1 MALAGITADW
11 LFANSNKTEAEAL
24 LASLE
29 NADGTFLVRK
39 HKDPTKCKPISI
51 ELTSFCIWVPPLGT
65 RL

>member
-11 LFANSNKTEAEAL
+11 LFANSTKTEAEAL

-39 HKDPTKCKPISI
+39 HKDPTKCKPI
-51 ELTSFCIWVPPLGT
+51 
-65 RL
+65 